1 MYWADSTTICLCIQ
15 SFSAWWQTTN
25 QPGDPSASL
34 LLTSVRRQSF
44 AIILRIAVVINIVIR
59 IIVVTRQISRWI
71 MVLVQVV
78 AHYDKPHNHHICH
91 CVYINII
98 IFFIITIIKS
108 SLSSTF
114 DKNQYHYHHQSQFNA
129 ASPHCTLFNSTSLC
143 SVLLLSI
150 LCFVQHILLFFFSTF
165 VSSLFCATSPK

>member
-1 MYWADSTTICLCIQ
+1 
-15 SFSAWWQTTN
+15 
-25 QPGDPSASL
+25 
-34 LLTSVRRQSF
+34 
-44 AIILRIAVVINIVIR
+44 
-59 IIVVTRQISRWI
+59 

-129 ASPHCTLFNSTSLC
+129 ASPHCTAFFTLFNSTSLC

-150 LCFVQHILLFFFSTF
+150 LCFVQHILIFFLDFCLFF
-165 VSSLFCATSPK
+165 SLCDVAQIACDQSVLLLAGPRLRGPRGRMRGKAAKQQI

>member
-1 MYWADSTTICLCIQ
+1 MV
-15 SFSAWWQTTN
+15 TN
-25 QPGDPSASL
+25 ERTNEQPGDPSASL

-44 AIILRIAVVINIVIR
+44 AIILRIAVVINNVIR

-78 AHYDKPHNHHICH
+78 AHYDKPRNHHICH

-114 DKNQYHYHHQSQFNA
+114 DKNQYHYHHQSQLMLPRPTA
-129 ASPHCTLFNSTSLC
+129 VLSSPCLILLLYSLRYLCQFYALC
-143 SVLLLSI
+143 SIFLY
-150 LCFVQHILLFFFSTF
+150 FFSTF
-165 VSSLFCATSPK
+165 VYSFLCATSPK

>member
-1 MYWADSTTICLCIQ
+1 
-15 SFSAWWQTTN
+15 
-25 QPGDPSASL
+25 
-34 LLTSVRRQSF
+34 
-44 AIILRIAVVINIVIR
+44 
-59 IIVVTRQISRWI
+59 

-78 AHYDKPHNHHICH
+78 AHYDKPRNHHICH

-98 IFFIITIIKS
+98 IFFIITIINS

-129 ASPHCTLFNSTSLC
+129 ASPHCTAFFTLFNSTSLC

-150 LCFVQHILLFFFSTF
+150 LCFVQKRTMGQLALETVEVRTFAYESNLIF
-165 VSSLFCATSPK
+165 VSFSAAGCCPR